1 MKKRNVLSVVR
12 GTLTVLLMALLLC
25 AFLLPMP
32 SMESA
37 WAATENWTV
46 DGETETFTG
55 DDTANGTDDHIMA
68 EYYLIPSECKMEYK
82 ASVSVKMLA
91 TNGRPGTRLALIP

>member
-1 MKKRNVLSVVR
+1 MKRGNLLSVVR
-12 GTLTVLLMALLLC
+12 WTLTALFAVLLLC

-68 EYYLIPSECKMEYK
+68 EYYLIPSECKMEYR
-82 ASVSVKMLA
+82 VLVCLRVFQQW
-91 TNGRPGTRLALIP
+91 NGLIVG